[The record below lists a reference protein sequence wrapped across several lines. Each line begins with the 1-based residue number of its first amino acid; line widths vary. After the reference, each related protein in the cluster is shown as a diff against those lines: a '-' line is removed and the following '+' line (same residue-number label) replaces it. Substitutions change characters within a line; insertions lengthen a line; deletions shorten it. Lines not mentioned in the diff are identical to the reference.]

1 MTYPALVGIQ
11 PTVTEIETYITTAN
25 LVSKCVCGDTDTGSV
40 VCKALTQLVTTD
52 PITKTRNVF
61 PNKSF
66 AVSWLEYNDSNNTF
80 KLRQAYFDSGSNP
93 ASFEACV
100 IDRPILENYTSAVEL
115 VWVPSETPNV
125 YTVTYTTESDYST
138 WANKYLPTI
147 ITVS

>member
-1 MTYPALVGIQ
+1 MTYPALLGTQ

-25 LVSKCVCGDTDTGSV
+25 LVSKCVCGDTKPV
-40 VCKALTQLVTTD
+40 VCMALTQLVTTD
-52 PITKTRNVF
+52 TITKIRNVV

-80 KLRQAYFDSGSNP
+80 KLRQAYFDSESNP

-100 IDRPILENYTSAVEL
+100 IDRPMLENYTSAVEL

-125 YTVTYTTESDYST
+125 YTVTYTTESHYST
-138 WANKYLPTI
+138 WANKWLPTI